1 MNHKVLIIT
10 YYWPP
15 AGGIGVQRCL
25 KFVKYLREF
34 GWEPIVYS
42 AKNAQY
48 PSFDTG
54 NTKDIPDNLIVLKY
68 PIIEPFNFFKV
79 LSGRGKDSII
89 TNPLFIR
96 DQKKKLIDSLA
107 IWIRGNF
114 FIPDARSLWIKP
126 SVRFLSKYLEKNR
139 IDAIFSDGPPHTN
152 TVIANKLA
160 QKFSIPWIAD
170 FQDPWTQVDYY
181 ELFKLSNWADKKHRK
196 MEQSVF
202 RVAKKITIVS
212 PSWKKDIE
220 TIGAEN
226 VEVLYWGYDDDDFTN
241 LTLIE
246 ENKFVITHN
255 GLLGLDRDPET
266 FFKVIKKMV
275 LNDKDF
281 KSKLCIKLIGMVDY
295 GVVDVINKLNL
306 NKFVILTGNVPRSQS
321 INHLFNSNILLLLL
335 NKAKNSR
342 GRIPGKLFEYL
353 RINKPILCLGQTDSD
368 SANLVI
374 RTERGE
380 VYEYDDAHGIEN
392 CIKSIFSN
400 YREKKFEPSSVNISQ
415 YSVKNQT
422 RILST
427 YLNEI
432 SKD

>member
-1 MNHKVLIIT
+1 MKKKVLVIT

-15 AGGIGVQRCL
+15 AGGIGVLRCL
-25 KFVKYLREF
+25 KFVKHLREF
-34 GWEPIVYS
+34 GWEPIVYVPQ
-42 AKNAQY
+42 KAQY
-48 PSFDTG
+48 PSFDDW
-54 NTKDIPDNLIVLKY
+54 NVKDIPKNLTILQH
-68 PIIEPFNFFKV
+68 PILEPFNLFKI
-79 LSGRGKDSII
+79 LSGRGKESAI
-89 TNPLFIR
+89 TNPIFVR
-96 DQKKKLIDSLA
+96 DRKKKFFDTIA

-126 SVRFLSKYLEKNR
+126 SVRFLSKY
-139 IDAIFSDGPPHTN
+139 IDHNGIHAIFSDGPPHTN
-152 TVIANKLA
+152 TVIACNLS
-160 QKFSIPWIAD
+160 QKFDIPWLAD
-170 FQDPWTQVDYY
+170 FQDPWSQVDYY
-181 ELFKLSNWADKKHRK
+181 EHLKLTRWADRKHKR
-196 MEQSVF
+196 MEQEVF
-202 RVAKKITIVS
+202 RIAKKITIVS
-212 PSWKKDIE
+212 PSWKKNIE
-220 TIGAEN
+220 MIGAQN

-432 SKD
+432 SKE